1 METVTFTETAASV
14 AAVAA
19 LGGLLYARA
28 SAQAA
33 RDAAS
38 TARTSVQLAERSRRA
53 AERARLRARLERIGE
68 LVQDIATSSRG
79 SSGSAELSERTQSQ
93 CTALHRA
100 VIGIKDLVPR
110 SAALCLVSSPADL
123 TERAADARAEIDAMI
138 KKLSRHRP
146 NSVYRP
152 RRSAPWNRPS
162 KTRSTMA
169 TGSGGPSGVTRLPSP

>member
-1 METVTFTETAASV
+1 METVTFTETAASL

-19 LGGLLYARA
+19 VGGLFYARA

-38 TARTSVQLAERSRRA
+38 TARTSVELAERSRRA

-68 LVQDIATSSRG
+68 LVQEIATSSLAN
-79 SSGSAELSERTQSQ
+79 SGTDALSETTRSQ
-93 CTALHRA
+93 CSALHRA

-110 SAALCLVSSPADL
+110 SAALCLVSSPAEL
-123 TERAADARAEIDAMI
+123 NARAADARAEIDTMI

-152 RRSAPWNRPS
+152 RRSAPWYRPS
-162 KTRSTMA
+162 RPRSTMA
-169 TGSGGPSGVTRLPSP
+169 TGSSGVTRLP

>member
-1 METVTFTETAASV
+1 MEAITFTETAASV

-19 LGGLLYARA
+19 IGGLLYARS
-28 SAQAA
+28 SAHAA

-38 TARTSVQLAERSRRA
+38 TTRTSVELAERSRRA

-68 LVQDIATSSRG
+68 LVQEIATSAG
-79 SSGSAELSERTQSQ
+79 ASSDADELSERTRSQ
-93 CTALHRA
+93 CAALHRA

-110 SAALCLVSSPADL
+110 AAALYLVSSPAELND
-123 TERAADARAEIDAMI
+123 RAADARAEIDAML

-162 KTRSTMA
+162 TTRSTMA
-169 TGSGGPSGVTRLPSP
+169 TGASGPSSVTRLPSP

>member
-1 METVTFTETAASV
+1 MESVTFTETAASI

-19 LGGLLYARA
+19 VGGLFYARA

-38 TARTSVQLAERSRRA
+38 TARTSVELAERSRRA

-68 LVQDIATSSRG
+68 LVQEIATSSLA
-79 SSGSAELSERTQSQ
+79 SSGTGEMPETTRSR

-110 SAALCLVSSPADL
+110 SAALCLVSSPAELSD
-123 TERAADARAEIDAMI
+123 RAAAARAEIDAML

-162 KTRSTMA
+162 RTRSAMG
-169 TGSGGPSGVTRLPSP
+169 TGASGVTRLPAR